1 MMILLANFF
10 LVLSLTSELAWSKSE
25 IAYKTARYQEIMNI
39 FNTNPTIDDVAAQL
53 AMQSFDL
60 ELYPDIL
67 SYTKKI
73 NLDPKRDRIKI
84 RHTDNRIFLEGI
96 RDPIVVGNSEALEL
110 FYQGERILI
119 PRNLSF
125 LQKMKSIDKFFST
138 HKIYS
143 AANTSTN
150 RNFFGHGFGFSWS
163 LVFHSLFPDEV
174 LAETSSNRGGLLNL
188 ASGILD
194 SIFSKKTWFTA
205 EEWQKGLVFRSQSK
219 EFNYEFSCILDEV
232 AIKRGTEYYSFGIK
246 NVRDTT
252 TGKDVGVYAISYEG
266 GNGTEFRPHNHYVY
280 FATEGKS
287 PGLGGAGGSDFP
299 TNDKNKEFYVKLSQ
313 ILLGPTNE
321 KNPCAQNT
329 KNGEVLKQLTKAA
342 NLIGTIQNGTHSD
355 PVKDFINATGSKN
368 QK

>member
-10 LVLSLTSELAWSKSE
+10 LVLNLASDLAWSKSE
-25 IAYKTARYQEIMNI
+25 LAYKTTRFQEMMSI
-39 FNTNPTIDDVAAQL
+39 FKMDPTIDDVAAQL
-53 AMQSFDL
+53 ALQSFDL
-60 ELYPDIL
+60 ELYPAIL

-96 RDPIVVGNSEALEL
+96 RDPIIIGNSEALEL

-125 LQKMKSIDKFFST
+125 LEKMKAIDKFFSS
-138 HKIYS
+138 HKVYT
-143 AANTSTN
+143 AANTNTH

-163 LVFHSLFPDEV
+163 LILPRLFHDDV
-174 LAETSSNRGGLLNL
+174 LAETSKSRGGLINL
-188 ASGILD
+188 FTGVLD
-194 SIFSKKTWFTA
+194 SILSKKTWFTA
-205 EEWQKGLVFRSQSK
+205 EEWQKGLEFRSQSK

-232 AIKRGTEYYSFGIK
+232 AIKRGTEYFSFGLK
-246 NVRDTT
+246 KVLEKT
-252 TGKDVGVYAISYEG
+252 TGKEVNVYAISYEG
-266 GNGTEFRPHNHYVY
+266 GNRTEFRPHNHYLY
-280 FATEGKS
+280 FAAEGNS
-287 PGLGGAGGSDFP
+287 PGMGGEGENDFP
-299 TNDKNKEFYVKLSQ
+299 TTNKNKEFYVKLSQ

-321 KNPCAQNT
+321 KNPCAQVP
-329 KNGEVLKQLTKAA
+329 KNNEVLKQLTKAA
-342 NLIGTIQNGTHSD
+342 NLIGKIQYGTHSD